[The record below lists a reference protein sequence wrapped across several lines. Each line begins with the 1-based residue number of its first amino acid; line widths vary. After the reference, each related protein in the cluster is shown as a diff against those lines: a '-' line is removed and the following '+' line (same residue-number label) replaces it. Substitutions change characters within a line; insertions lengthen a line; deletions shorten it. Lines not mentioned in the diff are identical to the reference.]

1 MRRPALR
8 DTLFAVLR
16 STSSCQAPYV
26 TECTLA
32 SPGGNPWFAWHHDH
46 ALPVGRVPQRELR
59 VARSVYGSGTFGGGQ
74 TYTPGEGSIPPRV
87 LNSYTRRAGWP
98 AVWTPR
104 RRNPALQRG
113 DRSFGSLPVA
123 CAVRSSLPSRTRAV
137 DPPCAQSDRT
147 RISHSLRLMIHNVA
161 PSPTASSS
169 FDRIIQ
175 AQWGGARD
183 LGLPRPVGV
192 ASPTWPSRG
201 PLHDRPS
208 PSHRE

>member
-1 MRRPALR
+1 MRRPPLR

-113 DRSFGSLPVA
+113 DPSFGSLPVA
-123 CAVRSSLPSRTRAV
+123 CAVRSSLPSRTRDSRATPAPWLCV
-137 DPPCAQSDRT
+137 RLPYG
-147 RISHSLRLMIHNVA
+147 LRL
-161 PSPTASSS
+161 
-169 FDRIIQ
+169 
-175 AQWGGARD
+175 
-183 LGLPRPVGV
+183 
-192 ASPTWPSRG
+192 
-201 PLHDRPS
+201 
-208 PSHRE
+208 